1 MTMRKMIS
9 FMALVVAMT
18 AVSCTKNINDGAPAI
33 DGTVKFEAS
42 FAVGT
47 KAVLE
52 PGATESK
59 VAWEANDQVSV
70 LAGEGNYLYAAET
83 AGYTTTLATE
93 ATGVPAEGPYYA
105 VYPYDAE
112 AVLAAGVVTTVL
124 PAQQTAVLGSFAT
137 HLAVAQANGSKFAF
151 KNVAGLVKVTVDAE
165 NVTKIVFEGNSGEV
179 VAGAVNVTVADAP
192 VWEAVAEQGAT
203 AVTLVPAEGATLAKG
218 AYYFAVLP
226 QTFAAGFKVTAYKG
240 EDASVIRNV
249 ATQFT
254 LERADI
260 IGGKAFGID
269 GSGTEAD
276 PYILKTVQDMKDMRS
291 LAKLGGETWFKMA
304 NDIDLAGVNWEP
316 VNWDANFERKIHFDG
331 CNYTISNLHSDETT
345 YGGGAGKYPSL
356 FGVLYG
362 SCKNL
367 KVVDAVIDGT
377 SQAIG
382 IIGGYIG
389 TTGKTASLKNVS
401 VTGEVNG
408 TNHRAG
414 GYAGQVVEATFEDCD
429 ADVTVK
435 GKQAVGGFAGKVTG
449 TCSFKGCDV
458 KASVT
463 TIYTEKHQ
471 TGGFIGYLDGSTIT
485 VESCNLLEGSTV
497 TDGSSVTET
506 VVSSIGG
513 FFGWAGASD
522 KVDVKNTSASVAVN
536 APYARNVGGFIGV
549 IGKGTF
555 KTSGVNVSGSVKASE
570 NAGGFL
576 GYQENGVV
584 DFSSTSTSATV
595 NSGNYSGGF
604 LGRVNTT
611 ATLTDCVSTG
621 DVTVVSSVGAFAAWF
636 AKASTVTLTRC
647 SATGNI
653 SAKTNVGGVVGIVED
668 EATGNFTMTDCSYTG
683 KTLVSTGGA
692 CGGLVGYLNGNWTI
706 DGCKVE
712 TDITSAANVG
722 GLIGSVVSTGTTS
735 LVMTDS
741 YYSGAL
747 KATGNYAGGAV
758 GRVNANCK
766 NLLLS
771 GVYTTGTLNLVT
783 YAGGVVGAAMCSNTQ
798 KIEKCW
804 SSATINATGQHVGGI
819 VGAVTTA
826 LTIENCYTSGE
837 VYAKGQL
844 CGGIVG
850 RAAASV
856 TVQNCYST
864 AKVTSATSGAAGIV
878 GKVEKASDIQ
888 NCIAWNSEIVC
899 SRTANNVWAPGAI
912 TGTVLVASTLQE
924 CYRKSDLVFTDAAGA
939 MTLMDHDNIQNDLP
953 PYPSYAISDPNQ
965 RAYHGIAAEAG
976 ATLSSV
982 ATFVGWD
989 ETVWDLSGDVP
1000 VLK

>member
-33 DGTVKFEAS
+33 DGAVKFEAS

-93 ATGVPAEGPYYA
+93 ATGVPSEGPYYA

-192 VWEAVAEQGAT
+192 VWEPVAEQGAT

-249 ATQFT
+249 AAEFT

-260 IGGKAFGID
+260 IGGKAFGIE
-269 GSGTEAD
+269 GAGTESD

-331 CNYTISNLHSDETT
+331 GNYTISNLTSDK
-345 YGGGAGKYPSL
+345 AKSQASYPSL

-367 KVVDAVIDGT
+367 KVDKAVIT
-377 SQAIG
+377 STSG
-382 IIGGYIG
+382 CGVIGGYVG
-389 TTGKTASLKNVS
+389 TTSKPAVLENVTITNSSVTNAGDRCGGVCGTAKEATFKNVS
-401 VTGEVNG
+401 FQGTVTSTYTGE
-408 TNHRAG
+408 AKSG
-414 GYAGQVVEATFEDCD
+414 GFVGQTETKVVFVDCTV
-429 ADVTVK
+429 DVIFDGK
-435 GKQAVGGFAGKVTG
+435 GMDTGGFAGKLLNENEFT
-449 TCSFKGCDV
+449 GCDV
-458 KASVT
+458 TVTMTSGASSKNRCGGFVGWNSSAKATFVDCHVLEGSTITNSTNRTSVANGNL
-463 TIYTEKHQ
+463 
-471 TGGFIGYLDGSTIT
+471 GGFIGFADTKASVLTISGCSAHVDLTVDNLSTYNSCFIGGSGYASTIT
-485 VESCNLLEGSTV
+485 I
-497 TDGSSVTET
+497 TDSYSAGKVNGNNY
-506 VVSSIGG
+506 VGG
-513 FFGWAGASD
+513 FFG
-522 KVDVKNTSASVAVN
+522 
-536 APYARNVGGFIGV
+536 
-549 IGKGTF
+549 
-555 KTSGVNVSGSVKASE
+555 
-570 NAGGFL
+570 
-576 GYQENGVV
+576 
-584 DFSSTSTSATV
+584 
-595 NSGNYSGGF
+595 
-604 LGRVNTT
+604 
-611 ATLTDCVSTG
+611 
-621 DVTVVSSVGAFAAWF
+621 AAQ
-636 AKASTVTLTRC
+636 S
-647 SATGNI
+647 
-653 SAKTNVGGVVGIVED
+653 
-668 EATGNFTMTDCSYTG
+668 
-683 KTLVSTGGA
+683 
-692 CGGLVGYLNGNWTI
+692 
-706 DGCKVE
+706 
-712 TDITSAANVG
+712 DIT
-722 GLIGSVVSTGTTS
+722 
-735 LVMTDS
+735 
-741 YYSGAL
+741 
-747 KATGNYAGGAV
+747 
-758 GRVNANCK
+758 
-766 NLLLS
+766 
-771 GVYTTGTLNLVT
+771 
-783 YAGGVVGAAMCSNTQ
+783 
-798 KIEKCW
+798 IERCW
-804 SSATINATGQHVGGI
+804 SSAD
-819 VGAVTTA
+819 
-826 LTIENCYTSGE
+826 
-837 VYAKGQL
+837 
-844 CGGIVG
+844 
-850 RAAASV
+850 V
-856 TVQNCYST
+856 TVSGQRSSSFVGTSTQPIIIRDCYST
-864 AKVTSATSGAAGIV
+864 GDITASGQQIGGILGYTSKTVTIQRCYSAGDITSNTAGTAGIV
-878 GKVEKASDIQ
+878 GTNDAAGSIIED
-888 NCIAWNSEIVC
+888 CIAWN
-899 SRTANNVWAPGAI
+899 ANIICNRSADDKWAPGAI
-912 TGTVLVASTLQE
+912 VGATNGKASTFRG
-924 CYRKSDLVFTDAAGA
+924 CYRRADMNFYDKAGA
-939 MTLMDHDNIQNDLP
+939 MTLVDHDDVVDGLP
-953 PYPSYAISDPNQ
+953 AAPSYSTAVTQN
-965 RAYHGIAAEAG
+965 AYHGIAAEAG